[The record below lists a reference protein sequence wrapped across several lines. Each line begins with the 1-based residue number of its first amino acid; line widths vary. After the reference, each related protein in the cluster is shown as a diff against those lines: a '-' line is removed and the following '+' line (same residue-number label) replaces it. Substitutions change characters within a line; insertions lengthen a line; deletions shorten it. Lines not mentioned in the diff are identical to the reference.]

1 MVINL
6 KDDQSVSEG
15 RDIQHV
21 EKCGFAQANFIPIFQ
36 QLDIIL
42 KKKSEMVIGVAL
54 NLKESAANSEV
65 LMCQTKIPTLKC
77 VTDPKIIEV
86 DVII

>member
-1 MVINL
+1 
-6 KDDQSVSEG
+6 
-15 RDIQHV
+15 
-21 EKCGFAQANFIPIFQ
+21 
-36 QLDIIL
+36 
-42 KKKSEMVIGVAL
+42 MVIGVAL